1 MLNSVKINISLQLG
15 VLTRSYTNSVDKCL
29 CMDAKKPRINIYVD
43 ENEYEKLQAI
53 AAKQKRKL
61 SNLVNLI
68 ITEYLEK
75 HIDDPNTRNT

>member
-1 MLNSVKINISLQLG
+1 
-15 VLTRSYTNSVDKCL
+15 
-29 CMDAKKPRINIYVD
+29 MDAKKPRINIYVD

-68 ITEYLEK
+68 ITEYLEN